1 MRLTVILLFA
11 LVVLVSGKN
20 MTGNINVTQFTS
32 LIEAAENKSTNVS
45 VVAKYIGD
53 LLDIDKGVTWNV
65 IIRQRGVIDS
75 SFALYSL
82 QDHYLN
88 W

>member
-1 MRLTVILLFA
+1 
-11 LVVLVSGKN
+11 

>member
-53 LLDIDKGVTWNV
+53 VLDIDKGVTWNV

>member
-88 W
+88 